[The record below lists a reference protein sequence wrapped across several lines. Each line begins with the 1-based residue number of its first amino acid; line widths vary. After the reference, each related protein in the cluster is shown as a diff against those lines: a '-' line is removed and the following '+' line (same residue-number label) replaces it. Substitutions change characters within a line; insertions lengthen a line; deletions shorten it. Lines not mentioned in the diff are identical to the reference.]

1 MTTGNWDSELL
12 GGQAVERGE
21 SLARRLVRSPRMLVG
36 LTVTAFVVL
45 LAFAG
50 PLVGPHNPNAL
61 LGRAYQPPGHF
72 ALGTDYLG
80 RDVLSRVLNGGRTV
94 VWMAT
99 AAATLG
105 MVSGVG
111 VGLVA
116 GYLRSRLDTWLMRAM
131 EVLQAFPIVIL
142 VLLVISMVGTRPWL
156 VVVMVAI
163 GWTPQVARV
172 TRGITLEVVE
182 RDFVR
187 IQEVLGAPTRRIV
200 VREILPNLA
209 SPLLVEFALRVTW
222 SVAVVAA
229 LSFIGFGIQPP
240 TADWGLMINENR
252 SAIAIQPWAILAP
265 ILCIGL
271 LTVGVTLIA
280 EALAHE
286 LAGTKRRTVAR

>member
-1 MTTGNWDSELL
+1 MTTVNWDNELL
-12 GGQAVERGE
+12 GGQVVERGE
-21 SLARRLVRSPRMLVG
+21 SLGRRLVRSPRMIVG
-36 LTVTAFVVL
+36 LTVTGFVVL

-50 PLVGPHNPNAL
+50 PLVAPHNPNAL
-61 LGRAYQPPGHF
+61 LGRPYQPPGQF

-111 VGLVA
+111 VGLMA

-131 EVLQAFPIVIL
+131 EVLQAFPIIIL

-156 VVVMVAI
+156 VVVVVAI

-187 IQEVLGAPTRRIV
+187 IQEVLGASTRRIL

-280 EALAHE
+280 EALALE
-286 LAGTKRRTVAR
+286 LAGTKRRTVER

>member
-1 MTTGNWDSELL
+1 MI
-12 GGQAVERGE
+12 
-21 SLARRLVRSPRMLVG
+21 VG
-36 LTVTAFVVL
+36 LTVTGFVVL

-50 PLVGPHNPNAL
+50 PLVAPHNPNAL
-61 LGRAYQPPGHF
+61 LGRPYQPPGQF

-111 VGLVA
+111 VGLMA

-131 EVLQAFPIVIL
+131 EVLQAFPIIIL

-156 VVVMVAI
+156 VVVVVAI

-187 IQEVLGAPTRRIV
+187 IQEVLGAPTRRIL

-280 EALAHE
+280 EALALE
-286 LAGTKRRTVAR
+286 LAGTKRRTVER